1 MKSCWHKR
9 RPKGNGSVKVGTR
22 ARDGGRL
29 RGATE
34 GLRGIFAL
42 SECCTAWVPLGN
54 QLRDEAQDSLWLVR
68 GTSSAQTVV
77 MWMGLLIDMIKPITF
92 GLQTR
97 LQIFSHTYRIP

>member
-1 MKSCWHKR
+1 M
-9 RPKGNGSVKVGTR
+9 NVGTH

-34 GLRGIFAL
+34 GLRGIFAV
-42 SECCTAWVPLGN
+42 SECCTAWVRFGN

-77 MWMGLLIDMIKPITF
+77 MWTGFVLICRIKPITF

-97 LQIFSHTYRIP
+97 LQIFSHTYRIPWRIASQANR